1 MVNLGF
7 WVDFVLKTTK
17 MKLPLHD
24 LLIVKAT
31 APPCERNDPI
41 IFAFISHT
49 EMADTILG
57 GSPDLNSSHL
67 FPSQIENNPMDMN
80 KHSLI
85 Q

>member
-1 MVNLGF
+1 MCRLQ
-7 WVDFVLKTTK
+7 KREYYTK
-17 MKLPLHD
+17 IGIILPR
-24 LLIVKAT
+24 
-31 APPCERNDPI
+31 ERNDPI

-57 GSPDLNSSHL
+57 GSPDLNSSRL

>member
-1 MVNLGF
+1 MCRLQKKR
-7 WVDFVLKTTK
+7 VLYQNRYNT
-17 MKLPLHD
+17 
-24 LLIVKAT
+24 
-31 APPCERNDPI
+31 PCERKDPI